1 MKTRDVHDLTL
12 KLFGLYCGIR
22 FVYAFS
28 QSVVS
33 CMSILGQ
40 PQSVMEQM
48 NQIPTPS
55 LFVMFMFLPPVLY
68 FVLTYF
74 FLFKTSGVAT
84 LLWPRQTQEEQP
96 EAQAEATPRAF
107 WITLIGIFFLI
118 QSAGGLVS
126 QLWILAVRRE
136 MFGSFLFMRD
146 IPHIVTFPVSIL
158 VIVKAQAI
166 ERFIRKR
173 QEKTTP
179 NQ

>member
-1 MKTRDVHDLTL
+1 MKTRDVRDLAL

-40 PQSVMEQM
+40 PRSVMEQM
-48 NQIPTPS
+48 SQIPSPPF
-55 LFVMFMFLPPVLY
+55 FVMFMFLPPVLY

-74 FLFKTSGVAT
+74 FLFRTSGVAA
-84 LLWPRQTQEEQP
+84 LLWSHQPQEESP
-96 EAQAEATPRAF
+96 ETQAEATPMAF
-107 WITLIGIFFLI
+107 WIALIGIFFLV

-126 QLWILAVRRE
+126 QLWILATRRE
-136 MFGSFLFMRD
+136 MFGVSYLSIKD

-158 VIVKAQAI
+158 VIVKAKAI
-166 ERFIRKR
+166 ERFIWKR
-173 QEKTTP
+173 Q
-179 NQ
+179 